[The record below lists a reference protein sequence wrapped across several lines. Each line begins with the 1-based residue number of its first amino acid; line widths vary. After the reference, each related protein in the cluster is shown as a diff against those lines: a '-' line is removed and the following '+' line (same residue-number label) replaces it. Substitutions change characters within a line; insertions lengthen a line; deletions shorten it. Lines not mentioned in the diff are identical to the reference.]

1 MEVIQALRE
10 NTQPLTPTGL
20 QIEDVRKF
28 SQNFDELLYSH
39 TKRDGNA
46 VTHSLVKYALSIP
59 DFLVWMKDVPS
70 YIFPIVQADLA
81 RLH

>member
-28 SQNFDELLYSH
+28 SQNFDELLDRKS
-39 TKRDGNA
+39 
-46 VTHSLVKYALSIP
+46 VV
-59 DFLVWMKDVPS
+59 
-70 YIFPIVQADLA
+70 
-81 RLH
+81 